1 MPWRGL
7 AAAAEREST
16 LTTGRRR
23 PGHRSGSG
31 ALLAAA
37 MVVGLGCAKEEPP
50 PGAEPDQT
58 PPRVRDFR
66 PEPGSVQPGFD
77 DGFRV
82 RFDEPIQENRGLIR
96 NMTASPAYR
105 YTISF
110 GFSGF
115 TIRPEGEWRSAV
127 YRFVLPPPITD
138 VLGNR
143 SSDTI
148 TVVFSTGPPV
158 TDTRVAGRVRSRAT
172 GEPVRGGRAVFLAP
186 PPDTVPYTAVAGDEG
201 TFRLPAVPPGAYT
214 AYGFEDLNG
223 NLSLD
228 RALEPH
234 DSTRFALEGDADSVH
249 LELLLIEPDT
259 TPPVL
264 LTARPLD
271 STSVA
276 LTFDDPIRAV
286 GGVER
291 AAVTVRRVESAD
303 TVPVVDVLLARDTAD
318 AAAADTTG
326 PEPTGLEIPDRIP
339 DVRELL
345 ARRLTP
351 EVPTVDAEP
360 RAPAEAAA
368 DTAVPAAGPEAA
380 SDTAL
385 ALPDTVAVVRLGRPL
400 HSGSRYRVAASGF
413 ENLQRLAGGGD
424 TTFVYVPADSADDA
438 RPDGAVP
445 PDSAAARRTW

>member
-7 AAAAEREST
+7 AASAEREPT
-16 LTTGRRR
+16 RTTGRRR
-23 PGHRSGSG
+23 PARRSGAG

-50 PGAEPDQT
+50 PGAELDQT

-66 PEPGSVQPGFD
+66 PDSGSVQPGFD

-110 GFSGF
+110 GFSEF
-115 TIRPEGEWRSAV
+115 TIRPEGGWRSAV
-127 YRFVLPPPITD
+127 YRFAFPPPFTD

-148 TVVFSTGPPV
+148 SVVFSTGPPV
-158 TDTRVAGRVRSRAT
+158 TDTRVAGRVRRRAT

-186 PPDTVPYTAVAGDEG
+186 PPDTVPYTAVAGGEG
-201 TFRLPAVPPGAYT
+201 IFRLPSVPPGAYT

-234 DSTRFALEGDADSVH
+234 DSIRFALEGDADSVH
-249 LELLLIEPDT
+249 LELLLVEPDT

-264 LTARPLD
+264 LTARSLD

-276 LTFDDPIRAV
+276 LAFDEPIRAE
-286 GGVER
+286 GGLER
-291 AAVTVRRVESAD
+291 AAVTVRQVETAD
-303 TVPVVDVLLARDTAD
+303 TVPVVEIVLARDTAD
-318 AAAADTTG
+318 ASAADTTE
-326 PEPTGLEIPDRIP
+326 PAPTGLGIPDRVP
-339 DVRELL
+339 DVQVLL

-351 EVPTVDAEP
+351 ELPTAVTEP
-360 RAPAEAAA
+360 RAPEDSAA
-368 DTAVPAAGPEAA
+368 DVVAQAAGPAA
-380 SDTAL
+380 PSDTGL
-385 ALPDTVAVVRLGRPL
+385 ALPDTVAVVRLARPL
-400 HSGSRYRVAASGF
+400 RAGSRYRITARGF
-413 ENLQRLAGGGD
+413 ENLQKLAGGGD
-424 TTFVYVPADSADDA
+424 TTFVYVPGDAAGDARTDSAA
-438 RPDGAVP
+438 R